1 MPTLS
6 IMRETDILYM
16 IRLNKLTRITC
27 VNCNPISIN
36 SKHTNTCSVDL
47 GECADG
53 INDIHQKLLVNTS
66 DTVTLFPNSPI
77 VAKSVKN
84 GKWL

>member
-53 INDIHQKLLVNTS
+53 INDMHQKLLVNTS